1 MINHNF
7 NNLYIS
13 SFFYIFSTTIK
24 IFIRFIKKMKSFI
37 VILFIV
43 LISGKELI
51 ETNKI
56 NINLKDKGHLNY
68 KELTNFLLKF
78 LINVIEAEF
87 SGLKQLF
94 DSSNIDTILSNL
106 KKVYES
112 TELFLKQHNLEKLI
126 SSENN
131 IYNQVNTFRIQTYE
145 LQKYFDKKLPKKF
158 IELLKN
164 GISYL
169 KKINEKRFILNIF
182 KEIKNMKDIVSD
194 QEKYDKYL
202 NEYSYFIKEKLPL
215 IIDDNFGKM
224 YEKKILNFLKEIS
237 DFLESNLTQIMKL
250 ISLTHPIFQSKIKN
264 KSNLDDLIKNINKF
278 YTFQKNIA
286 SKNDFDGIIK
296 FLDNLIRFFQ
306 TYNLRATQDYYL
318 VLSFGIQILYL
329 REELIKYPILLNEL
343 YYYITQYSVR
353 ILINDFKN
361 SINLIKKFIK
371 KYEIETFNFPE
382 KLKEIRRLIATAK
395 EENIKKLLKGAFDF
409 VKMIINS

>member
-24 IFIRFIKKMKSFI
+24 IFIKFIKKMKSFI

-94 DSSNIDTILSNL
+94 DSSNIDTILTNL

-112 TELFLKQHNLEKLI
+112 TELLLKQHNLEKLI

-145 LQKYFDKKLPKKF
+145 LQKYFAKKLPEKF

-215 IIDDNFGKM
+215 IIDDNFGKI

-237 DFLESNLTQIMKL
+237 DFFESHLTQIMQL

-264 KSNLDDLIKNINKF
+264 KSNLDNLIKNINKF
-278 YTFQKNIA
+278 YTFQKKIA

-296 FLDNLIRFFQ
+296 FLDNLYKFFQ
-306 TYNLRATQDYYL
+306 TYNLRATQYYYL
-318 VLSFGIQILYL
+318 VLSIGIQILYL
-329 REELIKYPILLNEL
+329 REELIKHPIFLNEL

-409 VKMIINS
+409 VKMIVNS